1 VHIAELHWK
10 YYKYLMRI
18 NELILELS
26 FQGSPCT
33 KDCSGHMAGYN
44 WAQKH
49 PMTPAAS
56 PSKSFNNGAG
66 IAANQSKPG
75 VRPKIRNAQ
84 GKFASHPIVKPKRLT
99 PTVPRV

>member
-1 VHIAELHWK
+1 
-10 YYKYLMRI
+10 MRI

-33 KDCSGHMAGYN
+33 KDCSGHKAGYA

-56 PSKSFNNGAG
+56 SSPSFNKGAA
-66 IAANQSKPG
+66 IAVNQSKPG
-75 VRPKIRNAQ
+75 KLR
-84 GKFASHPIVKPKRLT
+84 KPKQIKPKTLT
-99 PTVPRV
+99 PTVQNV